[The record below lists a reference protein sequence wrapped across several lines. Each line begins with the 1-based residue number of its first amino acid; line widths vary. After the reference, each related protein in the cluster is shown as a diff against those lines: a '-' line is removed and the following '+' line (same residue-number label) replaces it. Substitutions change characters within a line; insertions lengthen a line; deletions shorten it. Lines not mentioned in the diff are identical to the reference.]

1 MSFLLLKDA
10 DSDIQ
15 HLIRNEHVSAAE
27 IKKSDE
33 SVVLYLVGGQT
44 IRLTHEQSKQFIH
57 QVKSQMHPS

>member
-10 DSDIQ
+10 ESDVQ
-15 HLIRNEHVSAAE
+15 HLIRNDHVSAAE

-44 IRLTHEQSKQFIH
+44 IRLTHEQSKQFVH
-57 QVKSQMHPS
+57 HVKAQLHPG